1 MRTRTRNKVEEQLS
15 SFELEEDS
23 LDLESLSDEE
33 LESLLFE
40 DEPEKESGIWNLPT
54 MAGLSMILV
63 GIVYI
68 LQEMGLGL
76 GLPSVADLAAAMPVI
91 AGILIILL
99 GFGVL
104 SWRPKKKVKAAK
116 VKATTLKAEK
126 IRVEEPKTS
135 TSAKRKLRKSR
146 DKKVSGVAS
155 GIAEYFGID
164 PTLVRIAF
172 VIATITT
179 QGGFLFAYFILGMIM
194 PKPDASSAKSNPSS
208 SKEERIRIIRDS

>member
-1 MRTRTRNKVEEQLS
+1 MRTRTRNRVEEELS
-15 SFELEEDS
+15 SFEDDNLN

-33 LESLLFE
+33 LESILFE
-40 DEPEKESGIWNLPT
+40 DEQPKESGIWNLPT

-76 GLPSVADLAAAMPVI
+76 GLPSVADIAAAMPVV

-99 GFGVL
+99 GFGAL
-104 SWRPKKKVKAAK
+104 SWRPKKKTTRKVKVDLKAKKAK
-116 VKATTLKAEK
+116 VEK
-126 IRVEEPKTS
+126 KRYTS
-135 TSAKRKLRKSR
+135 TKRKLRKSR

-155 GIAEYFGID
+155 GIAEYFNID

-172 VIATITT
+172 VVGTIAS
-179 QGGFLFAYFILGMIM
+179 GGPFFLSYIILGMIM
-194 PKPDASSAKSNPSS
+194 PKEDAASST
-208 SKEERIRIIRDS
+208 KEERITIIRDS